1 MSSSIRTDGL
11 TVTQFILFWTTTG
24 YKHFSNRKLKT
35 KMVPQLE
42 INSKITVQINKGL
55 KNGFTLVTQ
64 MHTQETRY
72 ITCSEG
78 QREILYPFQKKKNT
92 RIFIS
97 FKHWELAQRPSSSR
111 FNITIFPIRQ
121 VHPILTLLYFQFVSQ
136 PT

>member
-1 MSSSIRTDGL
+1 
-11 TVTQFILFWTTTG
+11 
-24 YKHFSNRKLKT
+24 
-35 KMVPQLE
+35 MVPQLE

-97 FKHWELAQRPSSSR
+97 FKHWELALKPSSSR

-136 PT
+136 PTWFSSEANFIPFRFSYMSYKGNQVRTQIHPS